1 MHLIIILWQRMA
13 MPLPGRN
20 IRTGDLSKSIRE
32 PFSPPPCLPI
42 LLEKFK
48 RLSGGVLRVV
58 SRFRHYLI
66 Q

>member
-32 PFSPPPCLPI
+32 PFSPPPVC
-42 LLEKFK
+42 
-48 RLSGGVLRVV
+48 
-58 SRFRHYLI
+58 RFFWRNSKGSAAVFCG
-66 Q
+66 